1 MVRLRYVE
9 QISLN
14 PGVNG
19 IDKYYFRANDM
30 FDPNKTGTGHQP
42 LGFDQWVG
50 TIYDHFTVVGSK
62 IKVTPTQQG
71 YDATG
76 TNACVY
82 GVILDD
88 NDKFTYTNP
97 AQILESKQGKGS
109 VLIGN
114 PGTGAGNKP
123 RPATRTFSSKRFFG
137 AKALVG
143 KDLYRGGAT
152 FSPTEDAFYGV
163 WCGSVGGNDPDLLN
177 FLVEIEYVAV
187 LTEPKF
193 LAQS

>member
-1 MVRLRYVE
+1 
-9 QISLN
+9 
-14 PGVNG
+14 
-19 IDKYYFRANDM
+19 M
-30 FDPNKTGTGHQP
+30 FDPNFTGTGHQP

-62 IKVTPTQQG
+62 IKVTPVQQG

-76 TNACVY
+76 TNACMY

-88 NDKFTYTNP
+88 NSKFTYTNAP
-97 AQILESKQGKGS
+97 QILESKQGKGA

-123 RPATRTFSSKRFFG
+123 KSAYRNFSSKRFFG
-137 AKALVG
+137 AKSTVG

-152 FSPTEDAFYGV
+152 FSPTEDAFFGV

>member
-9 QISLN
+9 QIALD

-19 IDKYYFRANDM
+19 ITSYTFRANDM
-30 FDPNKTGTGHQP
+30 YDPNYTGTGHQP

-62 IKVTPTQQG
+62 IKVTPTMQG
-71 YDATG
+71 FDATG
-76 TNACVY
+76 TNSCVY

-88 NDKFTYTNP
+88 NSTFAYTNP
-97 AQILESKQGKGS
+97 AAVLESKQGKGA
-109 VLIGN
+109 VLLGN
-114 PGTGAGNKP
+114 TGTGTGNKP
-123 RPATRTFSSKRFFG
+123 RPAKRNFSAKKFFG
-137 AKALVG
+137 TREIVG

-152 FSPTEDAFYGV
+152 FSPTEDAFFTV
-163 WCGSVGGNDPDLLN
+163 WSGSVGGNNPDLLN
-177 FLVEIEYVAV
+177 FLVEIEYIAV
-187 LTEPKF
+187 LTEPKY